1 MAQLR
6 EHFKAL
12 KMQFQ
17 DLDEFDDDD
26 DYEDEVD
33 VDNMTY
39 EELLELGEKIGKVS
53 KGLDVKK
60 MQCLEVK
67 KYHKISC

>member
-26 DYEDEVD
+26 QYEDEVD

-53 KGLDVKK
+53 KGLDTKK
-60 MQCLEVK
+60 M
-67 KYHKISC
+67 